1 VILWTPIPMEV
12 VLAGMEDS
20 PAYLEVEYNGRTLLL
35 ENIVHNQYKIVRLIS
50 TNPEEYL
57 RNDNQPGTVITYG

>member
-1 VILWTPIPMEV
+1 MPIET
-12 VLAGMEDS
+12 VLDGMETS
-20 PAYLEVEYNGRTLLL
+20 PQYIEVEHNGRMLLL

-57 RNDNQPGTVITYG
+57 RSENQPGNIITYG